1 MSRVFFCVA
10 ATCRGV
16 LLVRAAFSGF
26 LSQVAEHGR
35 CSWRHFLK
43 PRRGGAVL
51 LRVSVSC
58 RSRIQGLRT
67 YGACVQSAVF
77 DP

>member
-1 MSRVFFCVA
+1 MSRVFFCLA
-10 ATCRGV
+10 AIHRDERRIPV
-16 LLVRAAFSGF
+16 IYSGF
-26 LSQVAEHGR
+26 LSEVAEHGR
-35 CSWRHFLK
+35 CPWRHFLK
-43 PRRGGAVL
+43 PKRGGAVL

-67 YGACVQSAVF
+67 QGACVQSAVF